1 MIGERTLAKVGIE
14 SGIWTIP
21 VLIPL
26 PWNKGSYL
34 AGELLNHE
42 KRVQR
47 WLNTV
52 DNFGTRR
59 GTSTMDKLHRKFIPT
74 KVFLEEC
81 LGGIKYVVWES
92 DLESFNKSSFKEG
105 LDELDY
111 YLSIASSSLWEN
123 KINKYVWMYPD
134 EIEKWAWGRNL
145 RPYNGPKIRIHEPV
159 TAKI

>member
-1 MIGERTLAKVGIE
+1 MGSKRGKCENCGDMIGERTLAKVGIE

-26 PWNKGSYL
+26 PWNKGAYL

-42 KRVQR
+42 RRVQR
-47 WLNTV
+47 WLNTI

-81 LGGIKYVVWES
+81 LGGIK
-92 DLESFNKSSFKEG
+92 
-105 LDELDY
+105 
-111 YLSIASSSLWEN
+111 
-123 KINKYVWMYPD
+123 
-134 EIEKWAWGRNL
+134 
-145 RPYNGPKIRIHEPV
+145 
-159 TAKI
+159 

>member
-21 VLIPL
+21 VLVPL

-42 KRVQR
+42 RRVQK
-47 WLNTV
+47 WLNTIN
-52 DNFGTRR
+52 NFGT
-59 GTSTMDKLHRKFIPT
+59 MDKIRRKFIPT

-81 LGGIKYVVWES
+81 LGGIKYIVWES
-92 DLESFNKSSFKEG
+92 DLERFNKSSFEESI
-105 LDELDY
+105 DELDY
-111 YLSIASSSLWEN
+111 YLAIASSSLWEN

-145 RPYNGPKIRIHEPV
+145 RTYNGPKIRIHEPV
-159 TAKI
+159 TAKT